1 MRVPQGLVRTS
12 LPSFF
17 KRVPNLGGGGTGC
30 GTGVALL
37 LPCSKLLTT
46 SWGTGRMWESGWRTK
61 PEVSEEAG
69 ACDEPGALGV
79 ASRARNGVLG
89 EQAGTGGFG
98 APSLHLPVLHP
109 HPDFLAG
116 SPVPA
121 PQTSPPSTAHAGGER
136 RPEQRWVW
144 AKHVTTLGQQES
156 VLGLLLWRQKRT
168 PHPHPGSCEDDPS
181 ATTLGA
187 WE

>member
-1 MRVPQGLVRTS
+1 MRVPQGLVKTS

-37 LPCSKLLTT
+37 LPCSKLLIT

-61 PEVSEEAG
+61 PEVSA
-69 ACDEPGALGV
+69 
-79 ASRARNGVLG
+79 VLG

-156 VLGLLLWRQKRT
+156 VLGLLLWRQRRT